1 MRMQRSVLY
10 CRILTQERENSN
22 FPLWQTSWPTLPRG
36 RGLQAECTV
45 WLPHLTLCHSICVS
59 QSHINLH
66 SGLLQWFI
74 GNLSLTTN
82 TGLKLL
88 MTTKLALQR
97 IHQKRQAVIFVHC
110 FPHIDPELCKHAFI
124 KRMLARNVLQLPV
137 RDRGGAVTNSLTSTT
152 ALLPAQV
159 HLKNSAKPDV
169 LPYSVVQ
176 EGNTAWNRVWT
187 ISSWWFSGSKTR
199 NASGIVPRWTKRT
212 WYLIKMRIAKGLSLH
227 FEDKVRHFETKPHEE
242 VCPQE

>member
-10 CRILTQERENSN
+10 CRILTQEKENSN
-22 FPLWQTSWPTLPRG
+22 FPLWQTSWPTLPRV

-137 RDRGGAVTNSLTSTT
+137 RDRGGLLQTPSLPQLLCCQLKYISRTLQNLTCCLFQLCKKGTQPET
-152 ALLPAQV
+152 A
-159 HLKNSAKPDV
+159 
-169 LPYSVVQ
+169 
-176 EGNTAWNRVWT
+176 
-187 ISSWWFSGSKTR
+187 F
-199 NASGIVPRWTKRT
+199 
-212 WYLIKMRIAKGLSLH
+212 GLSPPDGFLDQRLEMLQVL
-227 FEDKVRHFETKPHEE
+227 FPDGQRELGIWSRWG
-242 VCPQE
+242 

>member
-1 MRMQRSVLY
+1 MASCHFCPLFPTHRPWIMQT
-10 CRILTQERENSN
+10 RIYKTYVSTKCL
-22 FPLWQTSWPTLPRG
+22 
-36 RGLQAECTV
+36 AA
-45 WLPHLTLCHSICVS
+45 LC
-59 QSHINLH
+59 
-66 SGLLQWFI
+66 
-74 GNLSLTTN
+74 
-82 TGLKLL
+82 
-88 MTTKLALQR
+88 QR
-97 IHQKRQAVIFVHC
+97 QR
-110 FPHIDPELCKHAFI
+110 
-124 KRMLARNVLQLPV
+124 
-137 RDRGGAVTNSLTSTT
+137 GAVTNSLTSIT

-169 LPYSVVQ
+169 LPYSVVR